1 VPICRSGRNAEE
13 IIMEAPMGGLVQLVE
28 PLVRGIGWVVGKAWG
43 VYARILNLPILVGAV
58 LDGAAGVYFGVGMLG
73 SGDAG
78 TGLLG
83 LLLTAGGGLFAGA
96 SVVTWVV
103 KVRDEREDAEHRL
116 RYPKP
121 LAIAGREPR
130 RLDPHH
136 PTPS

>member
-1 VPICRSGRNAEE
+1 
-13 IIMEAPMGGLVQLVE
+13 MEAPMSGLVQLVE

-73 SGDAG
+73 SASAG

-96 SVVTWVV
+96 SVVTWVI
-103 KVRDEREDAEHRL
+103 KVRGEADDPGRL
-116 RYPKP
+116 SRPPEAKT
-121 LAIAGREPR
+121 IAGREPR
-130 RLDPHH
+130 GLDSPHH
-136 PTPS
+136 TTSQPKGKPQWSSCC